1 MSCRDCGAGFVFTAG
16 QQEFFASK
24 GFDTP
29 PSRCKD
35 CQAAKKAAMNGGGAQ
50 AFYFVSEMK
59 AIY

>member
-50 AFYFVSEMK
+50 AFYVE
-59 AIY
+59 